1 MALSSAIEKM
11 RIEKTRTALL
21 VFLLF
26 HLDQLLSFI
35 AYWHYSICK
44 KVIQYAFWNGSKT
57 EKAIKNVSI
66 SEILHVLQMGMGI
79 PALQAV
85 FTLTSATYAWYGTN
99 NKVERQLSR
108 RAVLHLYCFKEHRK
122 GKSNFSYEKE
132 SENDRGKYLPKDHFF
147 CNSIVSGKSVP
158 AIV

>member
-1 MALSSAIEKM
+1 MDETDADCISCIVDGDK
-11 RIEKTRTALL
+11 RQ
-21 VFLLF
+21 F
-26 HLDQLLSFI
+26 
-35 AYWHYSICK
+35 
-44 KVIQYAFWNGSKT
+44 
-57 EKAIKNVSI
+57 NV
-66 SEILHVLQMGMGI
+66 
-79 PALQAV
+79 
-85 FTLTSATYAWYGTN
+85 TTYAWYGTN

-108 RAVLHLYCFKEHRK
+108 RAVLHLYWFKEHRK

>member
-1 MALSSAIEKM
+1 MTSEKFYN
-11 RIEKTRTALL
+11 RAFRSWFIYNNYRLTCQEQATKPPVSILFETALM
-21 VFLLF
+21 VFLLLF

-44 KVIQYAFWNGSKT
+44 KVIQYAFWNGFKT

-66 SEILHVLQMGMGI
+66 SEILHIPQMCMEI

-108 RAVLHLYCFKEHRK
+108 RAVLHLY
-122 GKSNFSYEKE
+122 
-132 SENDRGKYLPKDHFF
+132 
-147 CNSIVSGKSVP
+147 
-158 AIV
+158 

>member
-1 MALSSAIEKM
+1 MEYGKLGNTDIE
-11 RIEKTRTALL
+11 
-21 VFLLF
+21 
-26 HLDQLLSFI
+26 
-35 AYWHYSICK
+35 
-44 KVIQYAFWNGSKT
+44 
-57 EKAIKNVSI
+57 
-66 SEILHVLQMGMGI
+66 
-79 PALQAV
+79 AV

-108 RAVLHLYCFKEHRK
+108 RAVLHLYLFKEHRK
-122 GKSNFSYEKE
+122 EKSNFNYEKE

>member
-1 MALSSAIEKM
+1 MTNQDLSIRNDA
-11 RIEKTRTALL
+11 R
-21 VFLLF
+21 VFLLLF
-26 HLDQLLSFI
+26 HLNQLLSFI
-35 AYWHYSICK
+35 AYWHYGICK
-44 KVIQYAFWNGSKT
+44 KVIQYAFWNGFKT

-66 SEILHVLQMGMGI
+66 SEILHIPKMCMEI

-108 RAVLHLYCFKEHRK
+108 RAVLHFYWFKEHRK

>member
-1 MALSSAIEKM
+1 MTDKQS
-11 RIEKTRTALL
+11 
-21 VFLLF
+21 VFLLLF

-44 KVIQYAFWNGSKT
+44 KVIQYAFWNGFKT

-66 SEILHVLQMGMGI
+66 SEILHIPQMCMEI

-108 RAVLHLYCFKEHRK
+108 RAVLHLY
-122 GKSNFSYEKE
+122 
-132 SENDRGKYLPKDHFF
+132 
-147 CNSIVSGKSVP
+147 
-158 AIV
+158 

>member
-1 MALSSAIEKM
+1 MTDKQS
-11 RIEKTRTALL
+11 
-21 VFLLF
+21 VFLLLF

-44 KVIQYAFWNGSKT
+44 KVIQYAFWNGFKT

-66 SEILHVLQMGMGI
+66 SEILHIPQMCMEI

-108 RAVLHLYCFKEHRK
+108 RAVLHLYWFKEHRK